1 MILEL
6 VGLPG
11 GGKST
16 FAKKLAKD
24 GNWQVVRTNG
34 AADIFWNNFCF
45 AFRHPVYF
53 FNGFVAVIRFRGAS
67 PFWYT
72 KFVNLFLVHNA
83 KYMKASRLPRA
94 IIDQG
99 HHQNV
104 ISLFDGTQSEES
116 VRMFLAELPRPDV
129 LLLFVADEGVRAK
142 RLRERG
148 YGAREDLKE
157 ELRKAWESAREKNFE
172 KLFVVRSELSM
183 ATMVATPENENET
196 QKALQHFRLWRFV
209 MHLRMPTEKAHGLQ
223 IANTLQALSRA
234 GEHVELWVAKR
245 KNAISEDVFA
255 YYGLTEQFPVRYL
268 PVLPALRLTSII
280 GATAYWIDAAFF
292 LLTLAAE
299 RVDTSSVYYTRNA
312 EVAWFLA
319 LKGADVYYEAHLWPS
334 SKSGVFKF
342 FLRGVKGVV
351 ANSEGTA
358 GEFRKNGFSNVKV
371 IRNGADLEK
380 FSIDTSREDAR
391 RKTDLL
397 AGSDVI
403 MYVGSFARW
412 KGVAT
417 LYDAWTKVRE
427 QFPNTLLVLV
437 GGTTKELSR
446 FPECKAVRADSRC
459 IIRAHVPAAQIPTY
473 LRAADMLLLPNE
485 PVSEES
491 IRFTSPIKLFEYMAS
506 GRPIVASDLPSM
518 REILSEKNAVLF
530 SPGDRTDLAEKIAM
544 LLRNKEEGLKR
555 AKNASEIVRDYSWD
569 ARAKRLIMFVD
580 KVA

>member
-11 GGKST
+11 SGKST
-16 FAKKLAKD
+16 FARKLAD
-24 GNWQVVRTNG
+24 EEGWRVVHTNG
-34 AADIFWNNFCF
+34 AADILWNNLCF
-45 AFRHPVYF
+45 AIRHPVYF
-53 FNGFVAVIRFRGAS
+53 FNGLVAVIRFRGAS

-104 ISLFDGTQSEES
+104 ISLFDGALSEES
-116 VRMFLAELPRPDV
+116 VRTFLAELPRPDV
-129 LLLFVADEGVRAK
+129 LLLFVTDEGVRAE
-142 RLRERG
+142 RLQSRG
-148 YGAREDLKE
+148 YGAREDMNE
-157 ELRKAWESAREKNFE
+157 EMRDAWESAREKNFE
-172 KLFVVRSELSM
+172 ALYVVRNELPM
-183 ATMVATPENENET
+183 TTMVVTPENEEKT
-196 QKALQHFRLWRFV
+196 RHALEHVRLWRFV

-223 IANTLQALSRA
+223 IANTLQSLARA
-234 GEHVELWVAKR
+234 GGHVELWVAKR
-245 KNAISEDVFA
+245 TNAISEDVFA

-268 PVLPALRLTSII
+268 PVLPALRLKSII
-280 GATAYWIDAAFF
+280 GAIAYWIDAAFF

-312 EVAWFLA
+312 EVAWLLA

-351 ANSEGTA
+351 ANSDGTA
-358 GEFRKNGFSNVKV
+358 EVFRKNGFTHTEV

-380 FSIDTSREDAR
+380 FAIEISREDAR
-391 RKTDLL
+391 KKVDLPVD
-397 AGSDVI
+397 GDIV

-417 LYDAWTKVRE
+417 LCGAWADVRS
-427 QFPNTLLVLV
+427 QFPDAHLVMV
-437 GGTTKELSR
+437 GGTHEELDR
-446 FPECKAVRADSRC
+446 FPECKEVRTDSRC
-459 IIRAHVPAAQIPTY
+459 IIRAHVSASQIPTY

-506 GRPIVASDLPSM
+506 GRTIVASDLPSM

-530 SPGDRTDLAEKIAM
+530 LPGDRSDLAEKIAM

-569 ARAKRLIMFVD
+569 ARAKRLMTFVG
-580 KVA
+580 